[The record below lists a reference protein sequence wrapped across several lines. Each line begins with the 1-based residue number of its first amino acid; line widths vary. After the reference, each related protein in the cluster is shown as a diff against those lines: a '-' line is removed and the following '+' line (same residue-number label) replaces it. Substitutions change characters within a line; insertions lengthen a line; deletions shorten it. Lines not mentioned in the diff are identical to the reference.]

1 MQKNNNFDL
10 PITDQRNVTFFQKLL
25 NLLEL
30 IKFSHTIFA
39 LPFALISMMVAA
51 RGFPPVSIFGWI
63 ILCMIGARTAAMGF
77 NRYLDWEID
86 QKNPRT
92 RIRSALATKRGA
104 MVLTLIG
111 GGFFLFAVT
120 KLNFLCLVLA
130 PLALLLVLG
139 YSWMKRFTVWCH
151 LGLGL
156 ALSAAPMGAWGAVR
170 GDFFSWEPWLLAF
183 AVLWWVFG
191 FDLIYATQDA
201 EFDRQAGLYSIP
213 ARFGVARTL
222 LIARG
227 AHGLTFMA
235 LGVFGAVSRLGF
247 SYWIAYSVV
256 AVALVYEHH
265 LSRDPSDLG
274 RLNRAFFLVNGVI
287 GIVLFAGVAWSYI

>member
-1 MQKNNNFDL
+1 MNNYFEL
-10 PITDQRNVTFFQKLL
+10 KKASQVRGSFFRKFL

-30 IKFSHTIFA
+30 IKFSHTVFA

-51 RGFPPVSIFGWI
+51 RGFPDKAVFGWI
-63 ILCMIGARTAAMGF
+63 VACMIGARTAAMGF

-92 RIRSALATKRGA
+92 QIRSALATKGGA
-104 MVLTLIG
+104 MLLTLIG
-111 GGFFLFAVT
+111 GAFFLLSVT
-120 KLNFLCLVLA
+120 HLNSLCLALA

-139 YSWMKRFTVWCH
+139 YSWMKRFSVWCH
-151 LGLGL
+151 LGLGF

-170 GDFFSWEPWLLAF
+170 GDFYSWEPWLLAF

-201 EFDRQAGLYSIP
+201 EFDRQSGLYSIP
-213 ARFGVARTL
+213 ARFGIDRSL

-227 AHGLTFMA
+227 AHGLTFIA
-235 LGVFGAVSRLGF
+235 LGAFGAVSRLGL
-247 SYWIAYSVV
+247 SYWTAYGVV
-256 AVALVYEHH
+256 AAALVYEHH

-287 GIVLFAGVAWSYI
+287 GIVLFAGVAWSLI